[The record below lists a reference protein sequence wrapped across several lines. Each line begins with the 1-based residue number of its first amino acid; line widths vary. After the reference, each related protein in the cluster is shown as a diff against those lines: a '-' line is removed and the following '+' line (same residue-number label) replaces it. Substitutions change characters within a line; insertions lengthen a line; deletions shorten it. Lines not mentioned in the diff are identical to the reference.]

1 MMAVFHHFNV
11 IQILG
16 DASAFNQM
24 VLVLATGYS
33 EKIEYQETLALKVA
47 RPAYVYTSIELHFN
61 TLSSHLIILYSYNY
75 LKY

>member
-33 EKIEYQETLALKVA
+33 EKIEYQETLAL